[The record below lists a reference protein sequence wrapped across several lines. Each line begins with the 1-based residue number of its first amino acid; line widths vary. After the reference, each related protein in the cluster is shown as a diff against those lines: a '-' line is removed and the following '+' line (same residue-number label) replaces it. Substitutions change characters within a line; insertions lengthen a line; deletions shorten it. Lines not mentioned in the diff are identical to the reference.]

1 MRWQSMG
8 TEKSTERRS
17 CGTYTKG
24 VTTLDRNERIAATIR
39 EVCRRD
45 ELLAD
50 MPEDEDFFD
59 NGVSSLAVIQM
70 QIRIEEA
77 LHVTVPTSDLMGQPT
92 INDWINLYTRKAGV
106 ATEFAAPAGFACGM
120 SSEG

>member
-1 MRWQSMG
+1 MKVD
-8 TEKSTERRS
+8 KS
-17 CGTYTKG
+17 
-24 VTTLDRNERIAATIR
+24 ERIAATIR

-59 NGVSSLAVIQM
+59 HGVSSLAVIQM

-77 LHVTVPTSDLMGQPT
+77 LHVSVPTSDLMGQPT
-92 INDWINLYTRKAGV
+92 INDWIDLYRTKAGPSIGH
-106 ATEFAAPAGFACGM
+106 ADLAGVTCGV
-120 SSEG
+120 SKE

>member
-1 MRWQSMG
+1 MNS
-8 TEKSTERRS
+8 
-17 CGTYTKG
+17 
-24 VTTLDRNERIAATIR
+24 NERIATAIR

-50 MPEDEDFFD
+50 MPEDADFFD

-92 INDWINLYTRKAGV
+92 INDWISLYTRSAG
-106 ATEFAAPAGFACGM
+106 ASRMIAASEARNGSV